1 MKSVRITIALLAAV
15 TLLAGLFALHAAAAA
30 DTTGYAAEVLC
41 LVNAERKKAGLA
53 ELRAGSASLNAAAKK
68 RAEEIAVKFDH
79 QRPNGSGC
87 FTVLGEY
94 GVASVASGENIAV
107 GYGTPAAVVDGWM
120 NSSGHRANILGN
132 YEQLGVGIF
141 VSKNGTVYWA
151 QMFIREGGAAPKAP
165 RWASWPGW
173 AQWMLRVLFFGWIW
187 MR

>member
-1 MKSVRITIALLAAV
+1 MKQIRTIIALLAAV
-15 TLLAGLFALHAAAAA
+15 TLLAGIFVLPVAAA
-30 DTTGYAAEVLC
+30 DTTGYTAEVLR

-53 ELRAGSASLNAAAKK
+53 VVGAGSAELNAAARK

-94 GVASVASGENIAV
+94 GVSSVASGENIAA
-107 GYGTPAAVVDGWM
+107 GYGTPADVMGGWM

-132 YEQLGVGIF
+132 YEQLGVG
-141 VSKNGTVYWA
+141 VYVKNGTVYWA
-151 QMFIREGGAAPKAP
+151 QLFIREGSAAQKAP
-165 RWASWPGW
+165 RWAAWPGW
-173 AQWMLRVLFFGWIW
+173 VQGLMRVLFFGWIW